1 MTITLTDKHNQLS
14 QFKRDMFN
22 KTLTMFEWN
31 NLPDTLPQV
40 ELEKLLQINGY
51 AIIAECNG
59 NLYAFNGGFS
69 GQDAYKRP
77 TTAIINNPALNFNE
91 QLEIGKQCVVIKNDD
106 MQQGLNKIFEK
117 YGQLAIENMIT
128 MLMNDYNLRMPFT
141 ISSQDDSTTESAR
154 AFLQKIIDGSLGVI
168 GENKLF
174 QSLNVTPTNNNHGST
189 FADLYGYQQYIL
201 AELNNTIGLA
211 TNNNMK
217 RERLTTNEIEVNKNA
232 SYPLVDNMLRNRQD
246 AVAKINELFDADIS
260 VEFSSIWGGNN
271 DTDDDSSIDVT
282 DNDENVDDNVASDS
296 VDDDINN
303 NGGEVNVEPMG
314 HDSGNLNVVSDD
326 KSATGSNDE
335 PEETTEPVND
345 PKQKSNEPT
354 DETRENLNENTEKEI
369 NDESDN
375 SEHGVDSTNENST
388 NKSSDDNDSNDN
400 DDDKKKDSDHK

>member
-1 MTITLTDKHNQLS
+1 MTV
-14 QFKRDMFN
+14 R
-22 KTLTMFEWN
+22 W
-31 NLPDTLPQV
+31 
-40 ELEKLLQINGY
+40 
-51 AIIAECNG
+51 
-59 NLYAFNGGFS
+59 
-69 GQDAYKRP
+69 
-77 TTAIINNPALNFNE
+77 
-91 QLEIGKQCVVIKNDD
+91 
-106 MQQGLNKIFEK
+106 
-117 YGQLAIENMIT
+117 
-128 MLMNDYNLRMPFT
+128 
-141 ISSQDDSTTESAR
+141 
-154 AFLQKIIDGSLGVI
+154 
-168 GENKLF
+168 
-174 QSLNVTPTNNNHGST
+174 SLNVTPTNNNHGST

-246 AVAKINELFDADIS
+246 AVAKINELFDVDIS

-354 DETRENLNENTEKEI
+354 DETRENSHEDTEKEI
-369 NDESDN
+369 SDESDDREP
-375 SEHGVDSTNENST
+375 SVDSSNENST
-388 NKSSDDNDSNDN
+388 NKSSDDDNRNDN
-400 DDDKKKDSDHK
+400 DDKKKDSDHK

>member
-51 AIIAECNG
+51 AIVAECNG
-59 NLYAFNGGFS
+59 ELYAFNGGFS
-69 GQDAYKRP
+69 GQDAYNRP

-106 MQQGLNKIFEK
+106 MQQGLSKIFDK

-154 AFLQKIIDGSLGVI
+154 AFLQKVIDGSLGVI

-246 AVAKINELFDADIS
+246 AVDEINKLFDVDMS

-271 DTDDDSSIDVT
+271 DIDDDSPIGVT
-282 DNDENVDDNVASDS
+282 DNDKNVDDNVTSDS
-296 VDDDINN
+296 ANDDIDN

-314 HDSGNLNVVSDD
+314 HDSGNIHVISDD
-326 KSATGSNDE
+326 KSVTGGNDE
-335 PEETTEPVND
+335 PEKTTEPTNE
-345 PKQKSNEPT
+345 PKQKSDDPT
-354 DETRENLNENTEKEI
+354 DETRKNSNEDTEKEVS
-369 NDESDN
+369 DESDD
-375 SEHGVDSTNENST
+375 SEHSADSSNENDT
-388 NKSSDDNDSNDN
+388 NKPSDDNDSDDN
-400 DDDKKKDSDHK
+400 DDDKKKDSEHK

>member
-51 AIIAECNG
+51 AIVAECNG
-59 NLYAFNGGFS
+59 ELYAFNGGFS
-69 GQDAYKRP
+69 GQDAYNRP

-106 MQQGLNKIFEK
+106 MQQGLSKIFDK

-154 AFLQKIIDGSLGVI
+154 AFLQKVIDGSLGVI

-201 AELNNTIGLA
+201 AELNNIIGLA

-246 AVAKINELFDADIS
+246 AVDEINKLFDVDVS

-271 DTDDDSSIDVT
+271 DINDDSPIGVT
-282 DNDENVDDNVASDS
+282 DNDKNVDDNVTSDS
-296 VDDDINN
+296 ANDDIDN

-314 HDSGNLNVVSDD
+314 HDSGNIHVVSDD
-326 KSATGSNDE
+326 KSVTGGNDE
-335 PEETTEPVND
+335 PKETTEPTNE
-345 PKQKSNEPT
+345 PKQKSNDPT
-354 DETRENLNENTEKEI
+354 DETRKNSNEDTEKEI
-369 NDESDN
+369 SDESDD
-375 SEHGVDSTNENST
+375 SEHSADSSNENDT
-388 NKSSDDNDSNDN
+388 NKPSDDNDSNDN
-400 DDDKKKDSDHK
+400 DDDKKKDSEHK